1 MNKIG
6 NRIAKIHTELLN
18 IIGDCLRFDLSGEQM
33 SKIQDKKQKIMTEL
47 FELHTIIKRYTNE
60 TTN

>member
-1 MNKIG
+1 MLDINIS
-6 NRIAKIHTELLN
+6 IAKIHTELLN
-18 IIGDCLRFDLSGEQM
+18 IVGDCLQFDLSGEQM